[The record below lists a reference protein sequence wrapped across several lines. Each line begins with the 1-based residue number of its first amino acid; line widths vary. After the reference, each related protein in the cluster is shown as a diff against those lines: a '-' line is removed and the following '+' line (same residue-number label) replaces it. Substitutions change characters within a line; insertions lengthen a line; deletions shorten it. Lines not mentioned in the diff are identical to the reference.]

1 MTKTKDQYGKI
12 LENQQQLMETLTE
25 NANKL
30 MELYRVGETPDVF
43 KTEAVDEYLKESR
56 TFMEEVAKPE
66 SLEKFWEKWP
76 ETVNRAIEMQ
86 SKLWQKGMDA
96 YRSFWE
102 SNTIEDQKEKL
113 EKAKVLYEENFKAIS
128 ETTTKNIKVIR
139 GFLDYDMN

>member
-1 MTKTKDQYGKI
+1 MKTKDQYGKI

-30 MELYRVGETPDVF
+30 MELYNVGKNNVLLKKETA
-43 KTEAVDEYLKESR
+43 EEYLKESKV
-56 TFMEEVAKPE
+56 FIEDIAKPE

-96 YRSFWE
+96 YRTFWE
-102 SNTIEDQKEKL
+102 GNTFEDQKEKL
-113 EKAKVLYEENFKAIS
+113 EKAKTLYEENFKAIS
-128 ETTTKNIKVIR
+128 EATTKNIKVIR
-139 GFLDYDMN
+139 EFFDYEMN